1 MEGDF
6 SIYLDE
12 EGEGDF
18 NILNHRFNQMANRL
32 ENSLNIL
39 EQDKIFLKNMISDIS
54 HQLKTPPLSSLIVLN
69 DILMGDNTMDVGTQ
83 TKFLEKKQRN
93 N

>member
-1 MEGDF
+1 MMEYKKIYSKVQGVSNAAEKVVEGDF

-54 HQLKTPPLSSLIVLN
+54 HQLKTPYLL
-69 DILMGDNTMDVGTQ
+69 
-83 TKFLEKKQRN
+83 
-93 N
+93 